1 MKTLI
6 NQRRSVGRLA
16 QPKIEA
22 QENPEPQEQTISS
35 TTDADHSKPEI
46 PEPEPKITQEEPE
59 LPEKPMVEPE
69 KDSFDSSKWK
79 PVEKD
84 ALLKPVNESQVNQVN
99 DWLNAHSQI
108 VSTSFD
114 KNCIFKYHFENT
126 VWR

>member
-1 MKTLI
+1 
-6 NQRRSVGRLA
+6 
-16 QPKIEA
+16 
-22 QENPEPQEQTISS
+22 
-35 TTDADHSKPEI
+35 
-46 PEPEPKITQEEPE
+46 
-59 LPEKPMVEPE
+59 MVEPE

-114 KNCIFKYHFENT
+114 KKLYLQISF
-126 VWR
+126 

>member
-1 MKTLI
+1 MGTDSRKRKRDRDSSE
-6 NQRRSVGRLA
+6 NSPEKAEADHKRRSVGRLA

-46 PEPEPKITQEEPE
+46 PEPEPEITQEEPE
-59 LPEKPMVEPE
+59 MPEKPTVEPE

-84 ALLKPVNESQVNQVN
+84 AL
-99 DWLNAHSQI
+99 
-108 VSTSFD
+108 
-114 KNCIFKYHFENT
+114 
-126 VWR
+126 